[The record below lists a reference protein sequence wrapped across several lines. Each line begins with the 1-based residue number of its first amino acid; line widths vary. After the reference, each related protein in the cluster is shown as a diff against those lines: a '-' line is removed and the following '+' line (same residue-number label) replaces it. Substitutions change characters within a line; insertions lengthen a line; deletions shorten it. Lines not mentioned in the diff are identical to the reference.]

1 MKKNNVLKL
10 ALILLMVLTFNLLV
24 FLLTQKFTTTFW
36 VSYAFV
42 MISYGFVALAVFNVG
57 NPKQK
62 VFYGL
67 SYFGLT
73 ICYHALALVLGVIFM
88 LAKNMG
94 YIAPF
99 IIQSLVLILYL
110 GLNIIGLMGNN
121 IVKSSLERDQNNK
134 HFLKRLAFKVSVLE
148 QTVTDESLKGKLNN
162 LFDRISSSP
171 FHTEPGVEEVEQR
184 LVAKV
189 EELSAAV
196 HDADYELANNLTDE
210 AQKLVAERNNYLK
223 LNH

>member
-24 FLLTQKFTTTFW
+24 FLLTKKYTTTFW
-36 VSYAFV
+36 ISYVFV
-42 MISYGFVALAVFNVG
+42 MISYAFLALALFIVG

-62 VFYGL
+62 VLSGL

-73 ICYHALALVLGVIFM
+73 VCYHALAFLLSVIFM
-88 LAKNMG
+88 FAKSLQ

-99 IIQSLVLILYL
+99 IIQSLVVILYM
-110 GLNIIGLMGNN
+110 GLTIIGLMGNN
-121 IVKSSLERDQNNK
+121 IVKGSLERDQNNK
-134 HFLKRLAFKVSVLE
+134 QFLKHLAFRVSVFE
-148 QTVTDESLKGKLNN
+148 QTITDENLKKKLNN
-162 LFDRISSSP
+162 LFESISSSP
-171 FHTEPGVEEVEQR
+171 YHTVSGVVEIEQR

-189 EELSAAV
+189 EKLGEAVNEL
-196 HDADYELANNLTDE
+196 DYPMVEKLTGE
-210 AQKLVAERNNYLK
+210 AQKVVIERNNYLK